1 MFLRRHRKEAG
12 GEDYEYWSLVK
23 TIRTA
28 RGPRHQIVARLG
40 KLDRA
45 EVQAARGWEDL
56 DALLEGLTPRRQLSL
71 TPEPAPEPLWKEIDV
86 RGVKVERLRQFGRVY
101 LGLALWRRLGLHR
114 LAARLMP
121 PGQEEIGWD
130 VVGCI
135 LTLGR
140 FCAQP
145 SELSLAERGMRT
157 RRRRICWACRWKRST
172 RPDCIGAWTCCTNT
186 RTRCAGICWNAT
198 GIGLG
203 WGLSFFFT
211 M

>member
-40 KLDRA
+40 KLDGA

-56 DALLEGLTPRRQLSL
+56 DALLEGSMPSRQLSL
-71 TPEPAPEPLWKEIDV
+71 TPESASEPLWKEIDV

-114 LAARLMP
+114 LAAMEDKY
-121 PGQEEIGWD
+121 GQAKRVWVFDRGIVSEENLEWLRQRGAIYL
-130 VVGCI
+130 VGTPQSQMNKHQAA
-135 LTLGR
+135 LLD
-140 FCAQP
+140 QP
-145 SELSLAERGMRT
+145 VKKLWTSL
-157 RRRRICWACRWKRST
+157 
-172 RPDCIGAWTCCTNT
+172 
-186 RTRCAGICWNAT
+186 
-198 GIGLG
+198 L
-203 WGLSFFFT
+203 
-211 M
+211 